1 MGFNR
6 FRMSPGI
13 RRSLWLISVIAAFFF
28 ANSSFAETL
37 LGEIVGISDGDTIT
51 VLDADRKTHKIRLAG
66 IDSPESKQPYGQRA
80 KESLSDWTYR
90 KSAQIEWSKADRYG
104 RIVGKVI
111 VGGKDVCLEQIRQG
125 MAWHFKRYEN
135 EQPLEDRLA
144 YARAEQDA
152 REARAGIWTDS
163 EPVPPWEWR
172 RLAKERRASQGR

>member
-1 MGFNR
+1 MFPGRRR
-6 FRMSPGI
+6 F
-13 RRSLWLISVIAAFFF
+13 LWLTSLIAAFFF

-37 LGEIVGISDGDTIT
+37 LGEVVGISDGDTLT

-80 KESLSDWTYR
+80 KESLSNLAYR
-90 KSAQIEWSKADRYG
+90 QRAQIEWTKADRYG

-125 MAWHFKRYEN
+125 MAWHYKKYQN

-144 YARAEQDA
+144 YAKAE
-152 REARAGIWTDS
+152 REAREMRLGLWS
-163 EPVPPWEWR
+163 EPGTIPPWDWR
-172 RLAKERRASQGR
+172 KANR